1 MFHPN
6 IRRPDTIAVL
16 KVVALDLSAFVPDRI
31 SKPAKYFLVANILN
45 GLGNGVFGVVIQL
58 YLMTLG
64 FGSMD
69 LSSTFMMN
77 SLGMLLMTLPAGVIA
92 DRYGRG
98 SVFLAGMT
106 ATLVAF
112 TLIMIG
118 RTIEVLSIAW
128 LLLGLGNATGSVL
141 GPLYSSLF
149 DNDDMDRAFGLQG
162 AISIMSNAVG
172 SLMGFIPPMMV
183 RSYSLTL
190 QRSYWL
196 VLFIILMFFVAQ
208 LPLYYGAIRSSP
220 EPKGNGL
227 APRFNLRSKAVV
239 YKFSF
244 LYTVQNIAFGF
255 FSFFPYYV
263 NTRFGV
269 QSDALGALYFISRFV
284 QAGSNAA
291 APKVAKR
298 LGSVKTISLALG
310 LTVPFWL
317 MFPFAPNYLWVSV
330 IYILRLLIGSFCNP
344 LMPSL
349 FYRLLYEEEKAT
361 ANSLTTMASM
371 GSNMVAPR
379 IGGYLMENVS
389 IDAPA
394 YLGGALYLV
403 YASSFYLLLSNEA
416 EKEKSQSFEA

>member
-1 MFHPN
+1 
-6 IRRPDTIAVL
+6 DTIAVSE
-16 KVVALDLSAFVPDRI
+16 VGSLDLSAFVPDRI
-31 SKPAKYFLVANILN
+31 SKPAKYFLAANVLN

-69 LSSTFMMN
+69 LGSIFMMN
-77 SLGMLLMTLPAGVIA
+77 SLGMLLLTLPAGVIA

-98 SVFLAGMT
+98 SVFMAGMI
-106 ATLVAF
+106 ATFVAF

-118 RTIEVLSIAW
+118 RSIEVLSIAW

-149 DNDDMDRAFGLQG
+149 DSEDMDRAFGLRG
-162 AISIMSNAVG
+162 AIGILSNAVG
-172 SLMGFIPPMMV
+172 SLVGFIPPMLV
-183 RSYSLTL
+183 RSYGLTF

-196 VLFIILMFFVAQ
+196 VMLISVVFFLAQ
-208 LPLYYGAIRSSP
+208 FPLYYRAIRSSP
-220 EPKGNGL
+220 EPEGNGMGF
-227 APRFNLRSKAVV
+227 RFNLRSKAVV

-255 FSFFPYYV
+255 FSLFPYYV
-263 NTRFGV
+263 NSRFGV
-269 QSDALGALYFISRFV
+269 QSDALGALYFASRFV

-317 MFPFAPNYLWVSV
+317 MFPFAPSYLWVSA
-330 IYILRLLIGSFCNP
+330 IYVLRLFIGSFCNP

-371 GSNMVAPR
+371 GSNMVAPKL
-379 IGGYLMENVS
+379 GGFLMENVS

-403 YASSFYLLLSNEA
+403 YASSFYLLLNQEA
-416 EKEKSQSFEA
+416 EKTHQSSDA